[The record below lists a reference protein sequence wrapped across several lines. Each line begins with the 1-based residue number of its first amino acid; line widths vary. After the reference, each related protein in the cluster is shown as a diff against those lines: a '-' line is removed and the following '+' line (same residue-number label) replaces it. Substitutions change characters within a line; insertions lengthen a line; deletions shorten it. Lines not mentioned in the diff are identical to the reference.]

1 MARLSCKLALLGA
14 LSCSV
19 AIAGEATHFA
29 PPVTFTAE
37 QDQRNMMSQLG
48 ITALRPG
55 PSGNE
60 NAPNHANYEE
70 ALANPYP
77 QLPDP
82 LVLNDG
88 RRVTSARM
96 WWKERRPQIVAN
108 FERYVYGRVPPRT
121 PPVAWRITSTERD
134 RVGGIPVTISRL
146 VGHVDNTSYPLIDV
160 DLSMT
165 LVLPADAG
173 RPVPVLMMFRPT
185 GFPAPPQPTPA
196 ELRRINAALEKA
208 LVGVDPSL
216 ADVFRRNFF
225 YQPIAPVPFAPT
237 QRNAD
242 GDPPST
248 DELIAAGW
256 GFALL
261 DPQSAQPDNG
271 AGLTRGIIGLVN
283 HGQPRKPEDWG
294 ALRAWAWA
302 ASRGL
307 DYLRT
312 NSAVD
317 GRHVGIE
324 GVSRYGKAAL
334 VTMAF
339 DTRFAMVLVGSSG
352 KGGATLL
359 RRNFGEAVE
368 SLTGGEYY
376 WMAGNFMKYG
386 ASEASFG
393 SGNPEQI
400 PVDSNE
406 LIALCAPRLTFLSYG
421 VPERGDARWLDHR
434 GSFMA
439 AVAAQPV
446 FRLLGARGMGVS
458 DDYLN
463 ARMPPV
469 NRGLLDGALAWRQ
482 DDGGHTDAPN
492 VKYFIE
498 WVDRFIHDG
507 GMAPEAGAGTTSDD
521 AAASARAASS
531 PADAAVAAGAPG
543 AAVAEPSELTFKP
556 WRADGVYTP
565 GQRVGWTVTPAPGA
579 AVGQSRFSYTV
590 IRNENA
596 IVKTGAVDLSSGPAE
611 IGLSSASPASF
622 RVIVDRIATA
632 PPPPL
637 SAEEARAV
645 NDGMRKLLG
654 ETDPSLRG
662 VLEKYPG
669 YRLVPAAH
677 LDFNGLM
684 EHRVAT
690 LRAAVRAADPYLTL
704 HSLRSGRRAA
714 VAVSALLRDARREPG
729 VRCHGCAAD
738 QQYRIGAGTGGHRRE
753 NILD

>member
-160 DLSMT
+160 NLSMT
-165 LVLPADAG
+165 LVLPAEARG
-173 RPVPVLMMFRPT
+173 RVPVLMMFGAT
-185 GFPAPPQPTPA
+185 NFPAPPQPTPM

-216 ADVFRRNFF
+216 ASVFRRNFF

-248 DELIAAGW
+248 EELIAAGW

-261 DPQSAQPDNG
+261 DPESAQADNG

-283 HGQPRKPEDWG
+283 HGQPRRPEDWG

-307 DYLRT
+307 DYLQTVR
-312 NSAVD
+312 AID
-317 GRHVGIE
+317 ARHVGIE

-339 DTRFAMVLVGSSG
+339 DPRFAMVLVGSSG
-352 KGGATLL
+352 KGGATPL

-376 WMAGNFMKYG
+376 WMAGNFMTYG
-386 ASEASFG
+386 ASEATFG
-393 SGNPEQI
+393 SKTPGDI

-406 LIALCAPRLTFLSYG
+406 LIALCAPRLTFISYG
-421 VPERGDARWLDHR
+421 IPAKGDAKWLDHE

-439 AVAAQPV
+439 TVDAGRV
-446 FRLLGARGMGVS
+446 FTLLGAKGLSVDG
-458 DDYLN
+458 DYRT
-463 ARMPPV
+463 AQMPPV
-469 NRGLLDGALAWRQ
+469 NQGLLNGELAWRQ
-482 DDGGHTDAPN
+482 HDGGHTDAPN
-492 VKYFIE
+492 MKYFIQ
-498 WVDRFIHDG
+498 WAGKFIDYH
-507 GMAPEAGAGTTSDD
+507 P
-521 AAASARAASS
+521 AR
-531 PADAAVAAGAPG
+531 
-543 AAVAEPSELTFKP
+543 
-556 WRADGVYTP
+556 
-565 GQRVGWTVTPAPGA
+565 
-579 AVGQSRFSYTV
+579 
-590 IRNENA
+590 
-596 IVKTGAVDLSSGPAE
+596 
-611 IGLSSASPASF
+611 
-622 RVIVDRIATA
+622 
-632 PPPPL
+632 
-637 SAEEARAV
+637 
-645 NDGMRKLLG
+645 
-654 ETDPSLRG
+654 
-662 VLEKYPG
+662 
-669 YRLVPAAH
+669 
-677 LDFNGLM
+677 
-684 EHRVAT
+684 
-690 LRAAVRAADPYLTL
+690 
-704 HSLRSGRRAA
+704 
-714 VAVSALLRDARREPG
+714 
-729 VRCHGCAAD
+729 
-738 QQYRIGAGTGGHRRE
+738 
-753 NILD
+753 